1 MSRLATTQSDV
12 LNVSENAVSLL
23 DPPLT
28 HYCQLMFDFGSSDR
42 PFESSCWTHFATPPS
57 FSGRTSSRN
66 LRGVLRSFQMK
77 AM

>member
-12 LNVSENAVSLL
+12 LNVSENAVSPL

-42 PFESSCWTHFATPPS
+42 PLKVVDGTA

-66 LRGVLRSFQMK
+66 LRGALRSFLMK